1 MVHPT
6 IKGTPVSYRLPVN
19 GSKPVNPRLLTALYI
34 RAVNGKPVNGHKA
47 VSRGRFLTASKAT
60 FGRMRR

>member
-1 MVHPT
+1 MVFPAITH
-6 IKGTPVSYRLPVN
+6 TPVYYHLPVN

-47 VSRGRFLTASKAT
+47 VSRGRFPTASKAT
-60 FGRMRR
+60 FRSIRQ